1 MEETENAGIN
11 DADAALW
18 NRRTDEILDAA
29 AILFAERGYDG
40 ADTQELACRLNV
52 GKGTLYRYFPSKR
65 QLFLAAAD
73 RAMRRLREHLDV
85 VTARS
90 HDPLEQVAAAIEA
103 FLSFFDEYPQYA
115 ELLILERALFRDRTK
130 PTYMEHREKN
140 LARWET
146 LYKSLIQAGRVRP
159 IPVDRITA
167 GISDLVYGTMFSNHI
182 AGRKKP
188 LGKQADDI
196 VDIVFFGILS
206 ESERVSR
213 REDQ

>member
-1 MEETENAGIN
+1 MRKSGNSANNAP
-11 DADAALW
+11 DVALW
-18 NRRTDEILDAA
+18 NRRTDEILDCAA
-29 AILFAERGYDG
+29 VLFAERGYDG
-40 ADTQELACRLNV
+40 ADVQELANRLNF
-52 GKGTLYRYFPSKR
+52 GKGTVYRCFPSKR
-65 QLFLAAAD
+65 ELFLAAAD

-90 HDPLEQVAAAIEA
+90 QDPLDQVAAAIEA

-140 LARWET
+140 LARWEA
-146 LYKSLIQAGRVRP
+146 LYESLIQAGRVRP

-188 LGKQADDI
+188 LGKQAGDI